1 MQREVLMAY
10 RDAGELDEAV
20 MRRMMR
26 ELDLEEESL
35 ASSWVSRLRD

>member
-1 MQREVLMAY
+1 MHH
-10 RDAGELDEAV
+10 RDAGDLDEVV